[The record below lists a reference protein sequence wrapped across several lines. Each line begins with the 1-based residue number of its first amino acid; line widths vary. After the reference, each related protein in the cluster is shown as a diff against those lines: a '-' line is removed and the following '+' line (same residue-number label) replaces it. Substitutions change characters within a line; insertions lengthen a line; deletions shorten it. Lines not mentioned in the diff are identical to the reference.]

1 MKGPSRRRGN
11 VNALQSPRFS
21 AGASMKGPSRRRGN
35 SPTMGLMQEVSAS
48 LNEGPLQKEGQWR
61 AWEQGSH

>member
-1 MKGPSRRRGN
+1 MMNR
-11 VNALQSPRFS
+11 A
-21 AGASMKGPSRRRGN
+21 
-35 SPTMGLMQEVSAS
+35 SAS